1 MCGYIGKISS
11 KPTDNLTIED
21 NNKRI
26 ICRGP
31 DETIKLKINFLIYL
45 TTMMSFTLTLFLIG

>member
-31 DETIKLKINFLIYL
+31 DETIKLKINF
-45 TTMMSFTLTLFLIG
+45 